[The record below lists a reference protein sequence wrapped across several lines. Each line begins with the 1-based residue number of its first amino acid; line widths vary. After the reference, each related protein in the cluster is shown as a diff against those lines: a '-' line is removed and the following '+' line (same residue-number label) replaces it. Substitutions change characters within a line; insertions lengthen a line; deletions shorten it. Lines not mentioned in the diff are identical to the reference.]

1 MERGETNDMI
11 NIVSV
16 IQKLLSLPGE
26 DAAKTASYTYLLQVE
41 SWIMEEIELLA
52 KHGNLT
58 DEEWWFLEAVFLT
71 ATGNT
76 FFCMTSSR
84 YGGQAALIDAAW

>member
-1 MERGETNDMI
+1 
-11 NIVSV
+11 
-16 IQKLLSLPGE
+16 
-26 DAAKTASYTYLLQVE
+26 
-41 SWIMEEIELLA
+41 MEEIELLA